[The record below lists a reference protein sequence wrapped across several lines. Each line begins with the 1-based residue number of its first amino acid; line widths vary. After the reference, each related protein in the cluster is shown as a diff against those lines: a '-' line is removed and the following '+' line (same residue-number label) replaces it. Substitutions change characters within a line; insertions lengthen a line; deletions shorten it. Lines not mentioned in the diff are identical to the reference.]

1 MRAEGC
7 PFERVSPSF
16 ITTPMLPQPDPGNA
30 PTAEG
35 ILAIIARCGLSLS
48 PDQARQLAVYLRM
61 LMHWNSRMNLVG
73 PKDWTTVCSAL
84 VTDSI
89 HLAAIIPE
97 LGLPGEPLTLDI
109 GAGAG
114 LPGIPLRV
122 CWSRGEYIMLEP
134 RQKRAIFLNTL
145 LAQLKLPGTS
155 VQRLN
160 AETYGLSGPPADL
173 ILSRG
178 VRPWAEFLDLTSPLL
193 KKGGKVIV
201 FSNQGYDTT
210 RAIPPG
216 WSAPEERAYCT
227 AGGQTRYFWL
237 FSPNISP
244 S

>member
-1 MRAEGC
+1 
-7 PFERVSPSF
+7 
-16 ITTPMLPQPDPGNA
+16 MLPQPDPGKA

-35 ILAIIARCGLSLS
+35 VQAIIARCGLSLS
-48 PDQARQLAVYLRM
+48 LDQARQLAVYLQT

-73 PKDWTTVCSAL
+73 PKDWATVCSAL

-114 LPGIPLRV
+114 LPGIPLRI
-122 CWSRGEYIMLEP
+122 CWSKGEYIMLEP

-145 LAQLKLPGTS
+145 LAQLKLPGTR
-155 VQRLN
+155 VLRLS
-160 AETYGLSGPPADL
+160 AEAYGLSGPQADL

-178 VRPWAEFLDLTSPLL
+178 VRPWAEFLDLTRPLL
-193 KKGGKVIV
+193 KKSGKVIV
-201 FSNQGYDTT
+201 FSNQAFGSTQDV
-210 RAIPPG
+210 PPG
-216 WSAPEERAYCT
+216 WGAPEERTYCT
-227 AGGQTRYFWL
+227 AGGKTRYFWL
-237 FSPNISP
+237 FSPNMSP